1 MVEEGKIEEVEEEGR
16 VEEEEE
22 GREEVEEGRE
32 EVRVDWIGGFLNMFL
47 YDDTVLLPTSTG
59 ATLSS

>member
-1 MVEEGKIEEVEEEGR
+1 MAVKEEGR
-16 VEEEEE
+16 VEDEE
-22 GREEVEEGRE
+22 GRAEVMVVEE
-32 EVRVDWIGGFLNMFL
+32 DLIGGFLNMFL

>member
-1 MVEEGKIEEVEEEGR
+1 MAVKEEGR
-16 VEEEEE
+16 VEEEE
-22 GREEVEEGRE
+22 GRVEVMVVEE
-32 EVRVDWIGGFLNMFL
+32 DWMGGFLNMFL

>member
-1 MVEEGKIEEVEEEGR
+1 MAVKEEGR
-16 VEEEEE
+16 VEDEE
-22 GREEVEEGRE
+22 GRVEVMVVE
-32 EVRVDWIGGFLNMFL
+32 DLMGGFLNMFL

>member
-16 VEEEEE
+16 VED
-22 GREEVEEGRE
+22 EEGRE
-32 EVRVDWIGGFLNMFL
+32 EVRVDLMGSFLNMFL